1 LHHSLNNHFE
11 KQISFLIQIFDKDW
25 HKINF
30 GVFGDKLALRI
41 DCEYVGTRELR
52 PRKPIKIDGD
62 MSLAK
67 MSNSNI
73 TVPVSLVNICEIH
86 A

>member
-1 LHHSLNNHFE
+1 M
-11 KQISFLIQIFDKDW
+11 SFFIQIFDKDW
-25 HKINF
+25 HKVSF
-30 GVFGDKLALRI
+30 GVFEDKLALRI
-41 DCEYVGTRELR
+41 DCEYVGMGKLK
-52 PRKPIKIDGD
+52 PRRLIKIDGD

-73 TVPVSLVNICEIH
+73 TVPVSLVICEIH